1 MTILTGLAMDSTTHD
16 IMRAGLEAM
25 AFQAYDMFVAIGDT
39 ADVVEVNVDG
49 GGSTSD
55 YVCRL
60 LADLVGRDVVR
71 PTNRELTSAGVAKAA
86 LRGAGREADV
96 FFGQDR
102 ARAQRFRPTPRDRY
116 ARDGYEHWVQLVDD
130 ILS

>member
-1 MTILTGLAMDSTTHD
+1 MFTGPGYANRLSEHLDTT
-16 IMRAGLEAM
+16 
-25 AFQAYDMFVAIGDT
+25 
-39 ADVVEVNVDG
+39 
-49 GGSTSD
+49 
-55 YVCRL
+55 
-60 LADLVGRDVVR
+60 
-71 PTNRELTSAGVAKAA
+71 
-86 LRGAGREADV
+86 RGAGREADV